1 MAGSNSFQHQDYEA
15 QLVEVSVSPTSRR
28 KIITSSR
35 SLLVVVAIAI
45 VGAFVYVNSTNVVS
59 SNGPI
64 SFTKDED
71 AVKNRIV
78 LPDMNDPDAMHDF
91 IKTHYLLYSGFSGD
105 MATSKATPK
114 AKDDPNRTPETAKG
128 AREAKKEVIES
139 NNYLYIESFTDPNC
153 VSTSFTGFMAYQINT
168 CTPAWMFSYD
178 EQKLWLKNYGQVK
191 ETKII
196 TQTDLYSD
204 DTCSTPVT
212 IKPVNQTNNQAC
224 GAWNSEGNTFVKFS
238 LKETIPLEQYGS
250 GVLIQSHPDEDC
262 SDLPS
267 EILYMVSRD
276 AECQGR
282 LVGVCGE
289 DEVSLTRYNDYG
301 CQGGKADGYPMA
313 FTKTCQYSNSAGF
326 AKYGYATC
334 NTADAPATIMTVES
348 TVKFVGAEFKEGDD
362 DKTSELTKK
371 EQKKL
376 AKLEKALKKAEKK
389 GKSEKVIAKL
399 EKKIEKAGGT
409 VSNDIDEEEVEDTT
423 TTVVSDEA
431 LEVMRLSKV
440 ALQNEVADALKIEPQ
455 NVEIVGEH
463 YDSKGNN
470 GFALK
475 YQIVGLDDADLDTAA
490 KKAASKSLA
499 KSIQKAIKKD
509 GISGFKVQQGDTS
522 ISELVPTDF
531 YEEEI
536 VAASKAIGKV
546 TNIAED
552 SHELVRY
559 VIVAFVCHI
568 ACHFPLLTMM
578 LFVCMNV
585 LPHTTAGII

>member
-1 MAGSNSFQHQDYEA
+1 MSGGYGSFQVTSASPDEDYEA
-15 QLVEVSVSPTSRR
+15 QQEEKENKISIVVSPTL
-28 KIITSSR
+28 SSKTIAY
-35 SLLVVVAIAI
+35 SQTLLVVMAIAI
-45 VGAFVYVNSTNVVS
+45 VCIFVYIS
-59 SNGPI
+59 SNVFTSATVRSTI
-64 SFTKDED
+64 SLTKDED
-71 AVKNRIV
+71 VVKNRIE
-78 LPDMNDPDAMHDF
+78 LPDINDPDAMHDF
-91 IKTHYLLYSGFSGD
+91 IKTHYLLYAGVSED
-105 MATSKATPK
+105 MATTKAAPK
-114 AKDDPNRTPETAKG
+114 AKDDPNRTPETVKG
-128 AREAKKEVIES
+128 AREAKKEVIET

-153 VSTSFTGFMAYQINT
+153 ISTSFTGFMAYQINT

-178 EQKLWLKNYGQVK
+178 SQKLWLKNFGQVK

-204 DTCSTPVT
+204 ETCSTPVT

-224 GAWNSEGNTFVKFS
+224 GAWNTEGNTFVKFS

-267 EILYMVSRD
+267 EILYLVSRD

-282 LVGVCGE
+282 LMGVCSE

-313 FTKTCQYSNSAGF
+313 FTKTCQYSNSVGF

-348 TVKFVGAEFKEGDD
+348 TVKFVGAEFKEDDD

-371 EQKKL
+371 EQKTL
-376 AKLEKALKKAEKK
+376 VKLEKALKKAEKK
-389 GKSEKVIAKL
+389 GKSDKVIAKL

-409 VSNDIDEEEVEDTT
+409 ISNDMDEEDVEDTT
-423 TTVVSDEA
+423 TTTSTVISDEA
-431 LEVMRLSKV
+431 VEIMRLSKV
-440 ALQNEVADALKIEPQ
+440 ALQNEVADTLKIEPQ

-475 YQIVGLDDADLDTAA
+475 YQIVGLDDADLDKAV
-490 KKAASKSLA
+490 KKAASKKLA

-509 GISGFKVQQGDTS
+509 GISGFKVQQGETS

-552 SHELVRY
+552 SHELVR
-559 VIVAFVCHI
+559 
-568 ACHFPLLTMM
+568 
-578 LFVCMNV
+578 
-585 LPHTTAGII
+585 